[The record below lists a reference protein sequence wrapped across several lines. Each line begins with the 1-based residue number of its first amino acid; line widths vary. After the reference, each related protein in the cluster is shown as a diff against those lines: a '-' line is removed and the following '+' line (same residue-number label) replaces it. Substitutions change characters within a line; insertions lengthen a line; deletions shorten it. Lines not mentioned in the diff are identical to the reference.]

1 MTTRRDPFGNTTTFS
16 TQATQPDLYE
26 NLRPTPPRKRNRRWE
41 KQHQSHKAV
50 YRGVDPKLALQIKS
64 IAAELLVPE
73 GEVARAVIEHALR
86 GYELGGLELHPRPN
100 PYRMRM
106 TLFPSSNSTHRPDKP
121 VKPTRPAKQKRSEA
135 LWKVIT
141 TWRGFPPELKREVA
155 DLSSDD
161 GLNVPVGELITAL
174 LRFGLK
180 DYERGLLTLEPV
192 QKRTTFTLTPEGNP

>member
-1 MTTRRDPFGNTTTFS
+1 MKTRRDPLDTVS
-16 TQATQPDLYE
+16 TQENLHE
-26 NLRPTPPRKRNRRWE
+26 NLREAKPRKRNRRWE

-64 IAAELLVPE
+64 IAGDLQIPE
-73 GEVARAVIEHALR
+73 GEVARAVIEYALR
-86 GYELGGLELHPRPN
+86 RYELGDLELRSRPN

-106 TLFPSSNSTHRPDKP
+106 TLFPDSHSPHHKDRPTKP
-121 VKPTRPAKQKRSEA
+121 SKQKQSEA

-141 TWRGFPPELKREVA
+141 TWRGFPPELKRELA
-155 DLSSDD
+155 DLASDD

-180 DYERGLLTLEPV
+180 AYERGQLTLEPL
-192 QKRTTFTLTPEGNP
+192 QKRTTFALASEDKP